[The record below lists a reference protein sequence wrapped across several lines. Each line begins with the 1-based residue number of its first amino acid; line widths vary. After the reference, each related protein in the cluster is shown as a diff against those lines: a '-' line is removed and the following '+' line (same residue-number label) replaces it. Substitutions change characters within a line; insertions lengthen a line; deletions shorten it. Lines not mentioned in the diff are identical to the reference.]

1 MTDGEREREIMREK
15 KRVREIEVERVLD
28 RERDSISEKG
38 EG

>member
-1 MTDGEREREIMREK
+1 MREK
-15 KRVREIEVERVLD
+15 KRVREIEVERVLG